1 MQEIEIRGVISI
13 EQCNHLKDYLE
24 KNATFEKNFKRLS
37 VEISPG
43 FDPLTKKWNQEQLNF
58 RIKKSDNEEKISLK
72 VGDSFGEK
80 VKEYELFLES
90 GQVLT
95 ALELFAHLGYGTGMV
110 YFWESWVY
118 TYEGFEIKLSKYPN
132 DYVMWEIEARGE
144 LTDEE
149 SLRKAYAL
157 AEELKL
163 KALNRDELAKE
174 IDYQCQNIFET
185 YSLDLVKEK
194 LQLFQ

>member
-1 MQEIEIRGVISI
+1 MQEIEIRGVLNFT
-13 EQCNHLKDYLE
+13 QFTHLKEHLDQH
-24 KNATFEKNFKRLS
+24 AIFEKSFKRLS
-37 VEISPG
+37 VELSPG
-43 FDPLTKKWNQEQLNF
+43 FNAATRTWNQEQLNF

-80 VKEYELFLES
+80 VKEYEIYLQAGSL
-90 GQVLT
+90 LT
-95 ALELFAHLGYGTGMV
+95 ALELFEHLGYGTGMV

-118 TYEGFEIKLSKYPN
+118 AYEGFEIKLSKYPN

-149 SLRKAYAL
+149 SLRKAYNL

-174 IDYQCQNIFET
+174 IDYQCQNIFEV
-185 YSLDLVKEK
+185 YSLELVKEK
-194 LQLFQ
+194 LQLF